1 MSKRSPKRNLPT
13 LHRHL
18 VDARGKSIKQKKKKM
33 AGGPASLLHSRKK
46 RSRRKEEAE
55 GVTSLVTAVHG
66 RLLHGAGHSGCTHT
80 SRPDPGPVDQSENQ
94 RHQHDDTKSDV
105 PG

>member
-1 MSKRSPKRNLPT
+1 MSKRSRKRNLPT

-46 RSRRKEEAE
+46 RSRRKELK
-55 GVTSLVTAVHG
+55 GSLVTAVHG
-66 RLLHGAGHSGCTHT
+66 RLFHGAGHSGCTHT